1 MKIRLDSFDAEE
13 LLARVFCFIERSRE
27 SFRGVM
33 DYLAKRYNVVKQA
46 LPMLNALGLSVLRNY
61 LLLDYIVDTVCGLRV
76 EKYNCFRRWLI
87 RILVYEYVFRNI
99 GFGRIERFLSKAKI
113 TRRCLENTKM
123 FNYEKELSRLGLV
136 DKLSIR
142 YSIPRWIVDYIWK
155 NKLVRDE
162 GELEKLIRALHG
174 PQPTWIRVNLLKISK
189 KRLRDLLESKGVVV
203 EEDPLLPDMMLV
215 VKGKEKLTRL
225 KEYRDGFF
233 VFQNRATALVAH
245 VLNPKRGELV
255 YDLCSAPGGKAFH
268 IASLTR
274 CKSYVVG
281 IDISNRRLETMSE
294 LSEKLGAIN
303 CVDPLGGDI
312 LRGPVVR
319 KAKYIVLDPDC
330 TSIGR
335 IGHSPEIRLWITPV
349 DIARMARLQRQL
361 LYKTIELGAPGARIV
376 YSTCTITLEEN
387 EENIKAVLESYPGLR
402 LVEPNISLGKPGIGL
417 EKTRRLYPHLHKSI
431 GFYLALLELE
441 K

>member
-1 MKIRLDSFDAEE
+1 MRLRPSSFDAEE
-13 LLARVFCFIERSRE
+13 LLAQVFCFIERSRE

-33 DYLAKRYNVVKQA
+33 DYLARRYGVVKRA

-61 LLLDYIVDTVCGLRV
+61 LLLDYIVGRSCGLRV
-76 EKYNCFRRWLI
+76 GGYNCIRRWLI
-87 RILVYEYVFRNI
+87 RILVYEYVFRDI
-99 GFGRIERFLSKAKI
+99 GFSRIEKFIGKARI
-113 TRRCLENTKM
+113 TKRCLENTRY
-123 FNYEKELSRLGLV
+123 FNYEKELARLDLI
-136 DKLSIR
+136 DRLSIR

-155 NKLVRDE
+155 NKLVKDE
-162 GELEKLIRALHG
+162 VELEELIRALHG
-174 PQPTWIRVNLLKISK
+174 PQPTWIRINLLKTSK
-189 KRLRDLLESKGVVV
+189 DKLINLLGDKGVVV
-203 EEDPLLPDMMLV
+203 EEDPILPDMLVV

-225 KEYRDGFF
+225 KEYRDGLF

-268 IASLTR
+268 IASLTG
-274 CKSYVVG
+274 CESYVIGV
-281 IDISNRRLETMSE
+281 DISNRRLETMAE
-294 LSEKLGAIN
+294 LSRRLGTID
-303 CVDPLGGDI
+303 CVDPLGGDV
-312 LRGPVVR
+312 LKTPVLR

-335 IGHSPEIRLWITPV
+335 IGHSPEIKLWITPV

-361 LYKTIELGAPGARIV
+361 LYRTIELGSPGARIV

-402 LVEPNISLGKPGIGL
+402 LIEPSIPLGEPGIGL
-417 EKTRRLYPHLHKSI
+417 KETRRLYPHLHKSI
-431 GFYLALLELE
+431 GFYLALLKLGE
-441 K
+441 